1 MTAPLTSSYWRQFA
15 ASTISNLGD
24 GVNAAAM
31 PLLAISLTD
40 DARLIAGVS
49 FASMLPWLL
58 LSLPA
63 GVWIDRWERRR
74 VMVVANTARACLYAT
89 IATLASLGL
98 LGIWHLLCVLVIV
111 GCCEVFFDMSA
122 QAFLPSIVEESQ
134 LTRAN
139 GLLYAVEV
147 VANSFVGLPLGAWL
161 FVAAVG
167 VPFGINGASF
177 ALAAVLIASISP
189 RVDSPSAATTP
200 NNDSMP
206 ATPQAS
212 SGSTSVSFV
221 AQLRE
226 GLAWLWAHRTL
237 RTLAIL
243 LGVTNMCL
251 TMGESI
257 FVKFA
262 FRYLEVG
269 PRGYGLLLAAMS
281 AGAIVGGLVGD
292 RLARWMG
299 AGVSVF
305 VAYAIFAAADAV
317 RAGFPN
323 LAVVTVTSIVVA
335 LAGTVWNV
343 VTVSYRQRIIP
354 TELFGRVNS
363 AYRFIGTGSIA
374 IGALVGGQ
382 VAHHVGLR
390 APFFLASIVTA
401 VALPWATIVMRDPEF
416 TASHERQPA

>member
-1 MTAPLTSSYWRQFA
+1 MSVNTVLPRAYWRQFA

-40 DARLIAGVS
+40 DTRLIAGVA
-49 FASMLPWLL
+49 FATTLPWLL
-58 LSLPA
+58 LTLPA

-74 VMVVANTARACLYAT
+74 VMVSANIVRAAVYAT
-89 IATLASLGL
+89 IAISIAAGTLR
-98 LGIWHLLCVLVIV
+98 IWHLLALLVVV

-122 QAFLPSIVEESQ
+122 QAFLPSIVDDAQ

-139 GLLYAVEV
+139 GLLYAAEV
-147 VANSFVGLPLGAWL
+147 VCNSFIGLPVGAWL
-161 FVAAVG
+161 FVAAAG
-167 VPFGINGASF
+167 VPFGVNGVSF
-177 ALAAVLIASISP
+177 ALAAVLIASITVSHRPAAHQSP
-189 RVDSPSAATTP
+189 GSDTRAA
-200 NNDSMP
+200 
-206 ATPQAS
+206 
-212 SGSTSVSFV
+212 VSFL

-226 GLAWLWAHRTL
+226 GLAWLFAHRTL

-262 FRYLEVG
+262 FRYLDIG

-281 AGAIVGGLVGD
+281 AGAIVGGLAGD
-292 RLARWMG
+292 RIARWLG

-323 LAVVTVTSIVVA
+323 VVVVTATSIVVA

-401 VALPWATIVMRDPEF
+401 IALPWAAIVMRDPEF
-416 TASHERQPA
+416 TASHHESGT

>member
-1 MTAPLTSSYWRQFA
+1 MSGRLPGNYWRQFT

-31 PLLAISLTD
+31 PLLAVALTD
-40 DARLIAGVS
+40 DARLISAIA
-49 FASMLPWLL
+49 FASLLPWLL

-63 GVWIDRWERRR
+63 GVWIDRWERRK
-74 VMVVANTARACLYAT
+74 VMVGANVVRAMAFAA
-89 IATLASLGL
+89 IATLTAMDLITVG
-98 LGIWHLLCVLVIV
+98 HLLVLLVVV

-122 QAFLPSIVEESQ
+122 QAFLPAIVDPGQ

-139 GLLYAVEV
+139 GLLYAAEV
-147 VANSFVGLPLGAWL
+147 VCNSFIGLPAGAWL
-161 FVAAVG
+161 FVAAAG

-177 ALAAVLIASISP
+177 ALAAILVATIAVVP
-189 RVDSPSAATTP
+189 AAHPADAGRPSADGAGASPPPHESFAT
-200 NNDSMP
+200 
-206 ATPQAS
+206 
-212 SGSTSVSFV
+212 
-221 AQLRE
+221 QLRE
-226 GLAWLWAHRTL
+226 GLAWLWGHRTL

-251 TMGESI
+251 MMGESI

-262 FRYLEVG
+262 FRYLDVG
-269 PRGYGLLLAAMS
+269 PRGYGVLLAAMS
-281 AGAIVGGLVGD
+281 AGAIVGGLLGD
-292 RLARWMG
+292 RIARWLG
-299 AGVSVF
+299 AGVSIV

-323 LAVVTVTSIVVA
+323 IVVVTATSVIVA

-354 TELFGRVNS
+354 SALFGRVNS
-363 AYRFIGTGSIA
+363 AYRFIGTGSSA
-374 IGALVGGQ
+374 IGALAGGQ

-390 APFFLASIVTA
+390 APFFLATIVTTI
-401 VALPWATIVMRDPEF
+401 ALPWATIVMRDPDF
-416 TASHERQPA
+416 GTPRVG

>member
-1 MTAPLTSSYWRQFA
+1 MTGPLPRAYWRQFA

-24 GVNAAAM
+24 GVTAAAM

-40 DARLIAGVS
+40 DARLIAGVA

-74 VMVVANTARACLYAT
+74 VMVVANVARASLYAA
-89 IATLASLGL
+89 IATLAALGVL
-98 LGIWHLLCVLVIV
+98 NIWHLLVVLVVV
-111 GCCEVFFDMSA
+111 GCCEVFFDMTA

-177 ALAAVLIASISP
+177 ALAAVLIASITP
-189 RVDSPSAATTP
+189 RATAPARPDGEPRATSDPTP
-200 NNDSMP
+200 
-206 ATPQAS
+206 AS
-212 SGSTSVSFV
+212 FI

-226 GLAWLWAHRTL
+226 GLGWLWAHRTL

-262 FRYLEVG
+262 FRYLDVG

-323 LAVVTVTSIVVA
+323 LIVVTATSIVVA

-401 VALPWATIVMRDPEF
+401 IALPWATVVMRDPEF

>member
-1 MTAPLTSSYWRQFA
+1 MSTRLPRAYWRQFA
-15 ASTISNLGD
+15 ASTVSNLGD

-40 DARLIAGVS
+40 DARLIAGVA

-58 LSLPA
+58 LTLPA

-74 VMVVANTARACLYAT
+74 VMVTANALRACLYAT
-89 IATLASLGL
+89 IAAGAATGVLGIWPLLGL
-98 LGIWHLLCVLVIV
+98 LVVV

-122 QAFLPSIVEESQ
+122 QAFLPSIVEVAQ

-139 GLLYAVEV
+139 GLLYAAEV
-147 VANSFVGLPLGAWL
+147 VCNSFIGLPVGAWL
-161 FVAAVG
+161 FVAAAG
-167 VPFGINGASF
+167 VPFGVNGASF
-177 ALAAVLIASISP
+177 ALAAVLIASIAVP
-189 RVDSPSAATTP
+189 GRPAVAPPADGPAAP
-200 NNDSMP
+200 VP
-206 ATPQAS
+206 FL
-212 SGSTSVSFV
+212 V
-221 AQLRE
+221 QLRE
-226 GLAWLWAHRTL
+226 GMSWLWAHRTL
-237 RTLAIL
+237 RTLAVL

-262 FRYLEVG
+262 FRYLDVG

-281 AGAIVGGLVGD
+281 VGAIVGGLIGD
-292 RLARWMG
+292 RLASWLG

-323 LAVVTVTSIVVA
+323 LVVVTATSIVVA

-374 IGALVGGQ
+374 LGALVGGQ

-416 TASHERQPA
+416 TASHRAVTV

>member
-1 MTAPLTSSYWRQFA
+1 MTGPLPRAYWRQFA

-24 GVNAAAM
+24 GVTAAAM

-40 DARLIAGVS
+40 DARLIAGVA

-74 VMVVANTARACLYAT
+74 VMVVANVARASLYAA
-89 IATLASLGL
+89 IATLAALGVL
-98 LGIWHLLCVLVIV
+98 NIWHLLVVLVVV
-111 GCCEVFFDMSA
+111 GCCEVFFDMTA

-177 ALAAVLIASISP
+177 ALAAVLIASITP
-189 RVDSPSAATTP
+189 RATA
-200 NNDSMP
+200 P
-206 ATPQAS
+206 ARPDGEPRATSDPAPAS
-212 SGSTSVSFV
+212 FI

-226 GLAWLWAHRTL
+226 GLGWLWAHRTL

-262 FRYLEVG
+262 FRYLDVG

-323 LAVVTVTSIVVA
+323 LIVVTATSIVVA

-401 VALPWATIVMRDPEF
+401 IALPWATVVMRDPEF